1 MCLEESRKMCLE
13 TSRELRAAMA
23 DDREWDRSLHR
34 AQMDSFQAHVDARQS
49 RQEAELKELK
59 DNVALI
65 KKFWED
71 TTRVPTPVDPR
82 PTAEGAPTVKKERE
96 PCTIHDGSELLEVE
110 LEAESKVDLSYF
122 DDQTPNNWVHPH
134 LNLFQDQF
142 VC

>member
-82 PTAEGAPTVKKERE
+82 PTAEGAPTVKKKRRLPQHE
-96 PCTIHDGSELLEVE
+96 SETTFKHRR
-110 LEAESKVDLSYF
+110 SK
-122 DDQTPNNWVHPH
+122 Q
-134 LNLFQDQF
+134 
-142 VC
+142 VCLARKAW